1 MIDVGVAGSVTSK
14 IKSSFNISKHAT
26 RRTKAID
33 IRSNG
38 RVRGEFRISDGYTM
52 GKAQVRLKAL

>member
-52 GKAQVRLKAL
+52 GKAQD